1 MRNLVALPFFMLA
14 CFLAQT
20 SPTFAKDV
28 STVRLAKFERKDAP
42 LIEVLQAA
50 QAEAKK
56 QGQTTNLVLLDPK
69 GLLAGRKVS
78 ISFQNISLG
87 DLLKQLSKV
96 ADFKYEIKGTMITVR
111 SN

>member
-87 DLLKQLSKV
+87 DLLKQPPRSPTFSTRSK
-96 ADFKYEIKGTMITVR
+96 AP
-111 SN
+111 